1 MSQPAYLI
9 AQINVNDY
17 PQYIDEYGLPVFAL
31 GSEHGAEF
39 LVATPDAKTLEG
51 EWSGNWT
58 VVIRFPTAESALT
71 FYHSSEYAPLR
82 DARMNKLSSGG
93 NLVIAEGFDSSV
105 IPAVARRVPR

>member
-1 MSQPAYLI
+1 MSQPGYLI
-9 AQINVNDY
+9 AQINVKDY

-31 GSEHGAEF
+31 GSKNGAEF
-39 LVATPDAKTLEG
+39 LVATPEAKTLEG

-71 FYHSSEYAPLR
+71 FYNSAEYAPLR
-82 DARMNKLSSGG
+82 EARMNKLSNGG

-105 IPAVARRVPR
+105 IRQ

>member
-1 MSQPAYLI
+1 MSEPGYLI
-9 AQINVNDY
+9 AQINVKDY
-17 PQYIDEYGLPVFAL
+17 RQYIDEYGLPVFAL

-39 LVATPDAKTLEG
+39 LVATPDVKTLEG

-71 FYHSSEYAPLR
+71 FYNSAEYAPLL
-82 DARMNKLSSGG
+82 DARINKLSNGG

-105 IPAVARRVPR
+105 IPAVA